1 MPILVYVSISAI
13 NAFVGEI
20 LEHRLYSAMG
30 KQSNMC
36 ATIAELTIYDL
47 LTLGIVTIYT
57 VHIILVL
64 RLYGLYGNKRL
75 MYALSAFL
83 CLSFVAEVYVVVTLA
98 PNSTVVDLGPRIG
111 RVCVPTVADEL
122 PFIW

>member
-1 MPILVYVSISAI
+1 MRPEYLA
-13 NAFVGEI
+13 
-20 LEHRLYSAMG
+20 RLGGPHYKAVW
-30 KQSNMC
+30 